1 MILPSFLFFFFSN
14 TFFQVPLDRSL
25 PMDGQCAEITV
36 PSVGSIKVRVIASNY
51 CHLKGLHGI
60 PVLGLG
66 VLPWDEKPLERR
78 EVVSETS
85 E

>member
-1 MILPSFLFFFFSN
+1 
-14 TFFQVPLDRSL
+14 
-25 PMDGQCAEITV
+25 MDGQTAEITV
-36 PSVGSIKVRVIASNY
+36 PSVGNIKVRVIASDY

-78 EVVSETS
+78 EVVTITNTILQIVEVNRNSTAL
-85 E
+85 